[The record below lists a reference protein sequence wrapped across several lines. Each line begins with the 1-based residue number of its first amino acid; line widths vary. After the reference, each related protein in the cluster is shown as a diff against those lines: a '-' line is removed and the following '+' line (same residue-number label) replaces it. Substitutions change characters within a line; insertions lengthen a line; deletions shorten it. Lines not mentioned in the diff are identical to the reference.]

1 MCKRADVD
9 YEDYIKA
16 LGISFNGYKVV
27 LERDIDELYVNN
39 YNEEMIRAWNGN
51 MDLQPVIQFF
61 QIITYITDYITK
73 QDTGIMEILKEVL
86 KDSDA
91 TGIKDKMKVVANCFL
106 THRQMGNAEATYKL
120 IPELKLKMSN
130 VTCKFGAKQVKS
142 S

>member
-1 MCKRADVD
+1 MCKRADVN
-9 YEDYIKA
+9 YNEYIEA

-61 QIITYITDYITK
+61 QIITYITDFITK

-106 THRQMGNAEATYKL
+106 THRQMGNAEATYK
-120 IPELKLKMSN
+120 
-130 VTCKFGAKQVKS
+130 
-142 S
+142 